1 MAMEKHDKTKD
12 DVAPRRRDFFD
23 RFFDDWP
30 ELFRRPVLLW
40 PERGFDP
47 MRVEE
52 FTEDGTLVV
61 RVEVAGVDPDNDIEV
76 RVEGDA
82 LHIVVERRE
91 EEKKEGRNYIRRE
104 QRYGSFQR
112 DIPLPKGTSDADI
125 KANYNDGILEVR
137 LPMTK
142 AEVEAGKRIP
152 ITKG

>member
-82 LHIVVERRE
+82 LHIGVERRE

>member
-52 FTEDGTLVV
+52 FIEDGTLVV
-61 RVEVAGVDPDNDIEV
+61 RVEVAGVDPDKDIEV
-76 RVEGDA
+76 SVEGDA
-82 LHIVVERRE
+82 LHIGVERRE

-112 DIPLPKGTSDADI
+112 DIPLPKGTSDTDI

-142 AEVEAGKRIP
+142 PEVEAGKRIP